1 MLKFVNILR
10 LWSINPQYLDSKG
23 LGGVW
28 REGLLA
34 QVVILG
40 RTNGWKNH
48 PQLIRFQNHKNPIS
62 AIGFYLLKLW
72 EEAHKR
78 GYNYDR
84 SKIIKIAKKVKPI
97 EVTKGQLLFEFSIL
111 KERLKR
117 RSQVK
122 FQEIQNLEKLE
133 TYPNP
138 HPLFVVMEGGVAPWE
153 KSYWTK
159 HNSNLLN
166 FKNVL

>member
-1 MLKFVNILR
+1 MR
-10 LWSINPQYLDSKG
+10 LWSINPSYLDSKG

-34 QVVILG
+34 QAVLLG
-40 RTNGWKNH
+40 KTKSWKNH
-48 PQLIRFQNHKNPIS
+48 SHILRFKNHEKPVY

-72 EEAHKR
+72 EEARKR

-84 SKIIKIAKKVKPI
+84 SKIIKLAKKVKPI
-97 EVTKGQLLFEFSIL
+97 EVTKGQLFFEFSLL

-122 FQEIQNLEKLE
+122 FQEIQLFEKLE
-133 TYPNP
+133 TYPSP
-138 HPLFVVMEGGVAPWE
+138 HHPLFVVIEGGIAPWE

-159 HNSNLLN
+159 QNSNVLK
-166 FKNVL
+166 FKFDP